1 MDQLVIW
8 SAAWLSAVTFM
19 ESQRFSCENRWKP
32 THSPHIFRPTWP
44 AKEYA
49 ARGAYAYVS
58 MIQREERKNK
68 VSRAVP
74 VRKGDQCG
82 NIIELGKFAVEV
94 IVITILKW
102 IEYAIF

>member
-1 MDQLVIW
+1 M
-8 SAAWLSAVTFM
+8 
-19 ESQRFSCENRWKP
+19 R
-32 THSPHIFRPTWP
+32 SPHIFWPTWP

-68 VSRAVP
+68 VSAVP